1 MSCASRGRRG
11 TAAAELA
18 VLLPFLALVF
28 VGGLDFA
35 RVFYHALTI
44 TNCARNGAVYGS
56 IDPTHAADTAGIQ
69 AAALADASNLSP
81 SPNVTSAAGTDADGN
96 PTVQVTVT
104 YDFQML
110 TQFLTNGGTFH
121 LVRTV
126 EMRVAPVLPK
136 NS

>member
-1 MSCASRGRRG
+1 MSFRPRGRR
-11 TAAAELA
+11 AAAATELA

-28 VGGLDFA
+28 VAGLDFA

-44 TNCARNGAVYGS
+44 TNCARNGAVYAS
-56 IDPTHAADTAGIQ
+56 ADPTHAADSAGIQ
-69 AAALADASNLSP
+69 AAALVDASNLSP
-81 SPNVTSAAGTDADGN
+81 SPNVTSSTGTDADGN

-110 TQFLTNGGTFH
+110 TEFLPTGGTFH
-121 LVRTV
+121 LSRTV